1 MNDTPEEPADL
12 SGLEAKDSSFKAQS
26 AEAEQASKAILQAL
40 TDLKAENADLRDRN
54 LRIIAEMENF
64 RRRAERDKSES
75 VKYAASEFGRDMI
88 SVADNLRR
96 AIEAVSKD
104 ASEQSPAVKTLLD
117 GIEATER
124 ELFKTFER
132 HGITRFDPLGEK
144 FDPHNHEAV
153 VKVDVPNVPADVI
166 VQVLQAGY
174 KIADRV
180 LRPATVILA
189 KGGAPTRSDR
199 GGSSEGMSR
208 QGAGSEGASRGSHAR
223 SHDRHSPEVAREHDP
238 DLIRDAAGTPKG
250 VHGVRRD
257 RPGEKRTSSVT
268 QPVTDGAP
276 TEKDDMM
283 SSLGKRLENN
293 G

>member
-12 SGLEAKDSSFKAQS
+12 SGLEAKDSSSKAQS

-104 ASEQSPAVKTLLD
+104 ASEQSPAVKTLLE
-117 GIEATER
+117 GVEATER

-199 GGSSEGMSR
+199 GGPSEGMSR
-208 QGAGSEGASRGSHAR
+208 HGAGSEGASPGGQAR
-223 SHDRHSPEVAREHDP
+223 SHHHHDLEVAHEHDP

-268 QPVTDGAP
+268 QPVTDSAP
-276 TEKDDMM
+276 TERDDMM
-283 SSLGKRLENN
+283 SSLGRRLENN

>member
-1 MNDTPEEPADL
+1 MNDTPEEPVDL
-12 SGLEAKDSSFKAQS
+12 GGLEAKDSSSKAQS

-40 TDLKAENADLRDRN
+40 ADLKAENADLRDRN

-64 RRRAERDKSES
+64 RRRAERDKSEGM
-75 VKYAASEFGRDMI
+75 KYAASEFGRDMI

-104 ASEQSPAVKTLLD
+104 ASEQSPAVKTLLE
-117 GIEATER
+117 GVEATER

-132 HGITRFDPLGEK
+132 HGITRFNPLGEK

-189 KGGAPTRSDR
+189 KGGSPVKAQDR
-199 GGSSEGMSR
+199 GHG
-208 QGAGSEGASRGSHAR
+208 EGASTDTAQP
-223 SHDRHSPEVAREHDP
+223 HDHSLELAREHDP

-268 QPVTDGAP
+268 QPVTDSAP
-276 TEKDDMM
+276 TEKDEMM

-293 G
+293 S

>member
-12 SGLEAKDSSFKAQS
+12 TGLEVKDSSAKAQA
-26 AEAEQASKAILQAL
+26 AEAEQASKAILQAVA
-40 TDLKAENADLRDRN
+40 DLKAENADLRDKH
-54 LRIIAEMENF
+54 LRIVAEMENF
-64 RRRAERDKSES
+64 RRRAERDKTEGM
-75 VKYAASEFGRDMI
+75 KYAASEFGRDMV

-104 ASEQSPAVKTLLD
+104 VEQNPALKPLLE

-124 ELFKTFER
+124 ELFRAFEK

-189 KGGAPTRSDR
+189 KGGSPSKASDR
-199 GGSSEGMSR
+199 YTESLSGRNAEGEVNTA
-208 QGAGSEGASRGSHAR
+208 Q
-223 SHDRHSPEVAREHDP
+223 SHDHSLELAREHDP
-238 DLIRDAAGTPKG
+238 DVIRDAAGGPKG
-250 VHGVRRD
+250 AQGVRRD
-257 RPGEKRTSSVT
+257 RPGEKRASTVT
-268 QPVTDGAP
+268 QPVTDSAP
-276 TEKDDMM
+276 TQKDDMV
-283 SSLGKRLENN
+283 SSFGKRLEN
-293 G
+293 GS